1 MLNVSEHKNIML
13 RILKEIYSDTKISP
27 LLGFKGGTAAYLFY
41 NLSRFSVDLDFDLL
55 DEEKEEVVF
64 SRIEEIVKKYGKI
77 KEARKKRFNLF
88 FLLSYKEDSQNVK
101 IEVNRRTFGS
111 QYELKSYLGISMLV
125 MKVEDMFAHKLAA
138 MYERAEKANRD
149 IYDVWFFLKN
159 NWPINKKIV
168 EERLG
173 MSFIQALAA
182 CIARLEKM
190 ESRNILHGMGELLD
204 GKSKDWVRENL
215 KKDILFLLKIKL
227 EEEKS

>member
-101 IEVNRRTFGS
+101 IEVNRRAFGS